1 MDISCSW
8 LCSYSAII
16 CLGTAPCVGS
26 PSADAPERPWA
37 LGMPLVQSCAQ
48 AKERWKQ
55 LARGLHQDRVG
66 EGDGEQVIFEKFGM
80 RATRS
85 QARDLFIAAREANT
99 WVRDMVEAGKEVD
112 FA

>member
-1 MDISCSW
+1 A
-8 LCSYSAII
+8 LGSARQRFIDSLRQPLPPPAGATSETRI
-16 CLGTAPCVGS
+16 PL
-26 PSADAPERPWA
+26 RLHRA